1 MKSVNTEMFNTAS
14 LSNISASGQYF
25 RGGRRFQRQLL
36 IFLRALTVFLVL
48 AIAVS
53 CAKSV
58 GATYDDASITTRV
71 KTVFVNDPTVGVQ
84 RIDVDTFKGVVTLT
98 GRVESKETEQKAIEL
113 ARKIKGVVD
122 VRSKVTIGG

>member
-14 LSNISASGQYF
+14 LFNISASGQYF

-48 AIAVS
+48 AIAAS